1 MGSILAWLDT
11 DSRQRDRAMAVLDAF
26 RDRTTVDEL
35 GVSSIRDAITHQL
48 FPGSSVLQTRA
59 RYLLFIPWLVADA
72 MTAKDADAAVAGL
85 RRGEVRLIDVLADS
99 DDRQGL
105 IGGQAR
111 ADLRRMPSAMYW
123 AALRSY
129 GITTSRASIAG
140 LLRDGVAHTAETR
153 RAPREADD
161 EHGPALLRPGIDPHA
176 LLLRPRDWL
185 QGTSFALTPAEAD
198 YLRGRIMTSHPE
210 SLYAW
215 FLREEVEVGTAKDF
229 VWEHPRAGEFPAAM
243 AEWVEHGRAFS
254 VLNRGA
260 ALLYNLQLAD
270 ASEGAERT
278 ERYRADLVEW
288 RAAVDGPDGLRNW
301 SLDAFWRLLAGAGA
315 RISRPTRTFVDRWH
329 ELVVSGSGIVDDDG
343 ARELIAHRERSLKGP
358 RARLVN
364 PSALN
369 AWSGAS
375 ALAQL
380 QYNWPTARR
389 ILDDIQAGAR
399 VEVPA

>member
-1 MGSILAWLDT
+1 MTSFLSWLDT
-11 DSRQRDRAMAVLDAF
+11 DSSQRDQAMAVLDAF

-35 GVSSIRDAITHQL
+35 GVGSIRDAITQQL
-48 FPGSSVLQTRA
+48 FPGSSVLHTRA

-72 MTAKDADAAVAGL
+72 MTARDADAAVAEL

-129 GITTSRASIAG
+129 GITTSRSSIAG
-140 LLRDGVAHTAETR
+140 LLRDGVAFTAETR
-153 RAPREADD
+153 RAPNEADD
-161 EHGPALLRPGIDPHA
+161 AHGPALLRPGIDPHA
-176 LLLRPRDWL
+176 LLLRPQEWP
-185 QGTSFALTPAEAD
+185 QETSFALTPAEAD

-215 FLREEVEVGTAKDF
+215 FLREEVDTAEGF
-229 VWEHPRAGEFPAAM
+229 VWEHPRAGGFPAAM

-260 ALLYNLQLAD
+260 TLLYNLQLAE
-270 ASEGAERT
+270 ASEDAERT

-288 RAAVDGPDGLRNW
+288 RAVVDGPDGLRGW
-301 SLDAFWRLLAGAGA
+301 SLNAFWRLLAGSGA
-315 RISRPTRTFVDRWH
+315 RIGRPTRTFVDRWH
-329 ELVVSGSGIVDDDG
+329 DLVVSGSGVVDDDG

-369 AWSGAS
+369 AWSGS
-375 ALAQL
+375 SGLVPM
-380 QYNWPTARR
+380 QYNWPIARR
-389 ILDDIQAGAR
+389 ILDDIQAGAH

>member
-1 MGSILAWLDT
+1 MTSFLSWLDT
-11 DSRQRDRAMAVLDAF
+11 DSRQRDQAMAVLDAF

-35 GVSSIRDAITHQL
+35 GVGSIRDAITQQL
-48 FPGSSVLQTRA
+48 FPGSSVLHTRA

-72 MTAKDADAAVAGL
+72 MTSKDADAAVAEL

-99 DDRQGL
+99 DGRQGL

-123 AALRSY
+123 AALRNY
-129 GITTSRASIAG
+129 GITTSRSSIAG
-140 LLRDGVAHTAETR
+140 LLRDGVAYTAETR

-161 EHGPALLRPGIDPHA
+161 EHGPVVLRPGIDSHA
-176 LLLRPRDWL
+176 LLLRPRDWP
-185 QGTSFALTPAEAD
+185 QRSSFALTPAEAD

-215 FLREEVEVGTAKDF
+215 FLREEIEVESAERF
-229 VWEHPRAGEFPAAM
+229 VWEHPRADDFPTAT

-254 VLNRGA
+254 VLNLGA
-260 ALLYNLQLAD
+260 VLLYNFQLAE
-270 ASEGAERT
+270 ASEDAERT
-278 ERYRADLVEW
+278 ERYRADLVKW
-288 RAAVDGPDGLRNW
+288 RTTVSGPDGLRNW
-301 SLDAFWRLLAGAGA
+301 NLDAFWRLLAGAGA

-329 ELVVSGSGIVDDDG
+329 ERVASGSGIVDDDG
-343 ARELIAHRERSLKGP
+343 ARELIADRERSLKGP

-364 PSALN
+364 SSALN

-375 ALAQL
+375 ALGQL
-380 QYNWPTARR
+380 QYNWPIARR
-389 ILDDIQAGAR
+389 IIDDIQAGAR
-399 VEVPA
+399 VELPA

>member
-1 MGSILAWLDT
+1 MTSFLSWLDT
-11 DSRQRDRAMAVLDAF
+11 DSHQRDQAMAVLDAF

-35 GVSSIRDAITHQL
+35 GVGSIRDAITHQL
-48 FPGSSVLQTRA
+48 FPGSSVLHTRA

-72 MTAKDADAAVAGL
+72 MAAKDADAAVAEL
-85 RRGEVRLIDVLADS
+85 RRGEVRLIDVLAES

-129 GITTSRASIAG
+129 GISTSRASIAG
-140 LLRDGVAHTAETR
+140 LLRDGVAFTVETR
-153 RAPREADD
+153 RAPREADG
-161 EHGPALLRPGIDPHA
+161 EHGPTLLRPGLDPHA
-176 LLLRPRDWL
+176 LLLRPRDWP
-185 QGTSFALTPAEAD
+185 QEASFALTPAEAD

-215 FLREEVEVGTAKDF
+215 FLREEVDVETAERF
-229 VWEHPRAGEFPAAM
+229 VWEHPRAGDFPAAM
-243 AEWVEHGRAFS
+243 ARWVEHGRAFS

-260 ALLYNLQLAD
+260 ALLYNLQLAE
-270 ASEGAERT
+270 ASEDAERT
-278 ERYRADLVEW
+278 ERYRADLLEW
-288 RAAVDGPDGLRNW
+288 RATVDGPDGLRNW
-301 SLDAFWRLLAGAGA
+301 SPDIFWQLLAGTGA
-315 RISRPTRTFVDRWH
+315 RISRPTCTFVDRWH
-329 ELVVSGSGIVDDDG
+329 GLVASGSGIVDDVA

-375 ALAQL
+375 ALGQL
-380 QYNWPTARR
+380 QYNWPIVRR
-389 ILDDIQAGAR
+389 IIADIHTGAR
-399 VEVPA
+399 VETVV

>member
-1 MGSILAWLDT
+1 MSSALSWLDT
-11 DSRQRDRAMAVLDAF
+11 DSRQRDQALAVLDAF
-26 RDRTTVDEL
+26 RDRSTVDEL
-35 GVSSIRDAITHQL
+35 GVSSIRDAITQQL
-48 FPGSSVLQTRA
+48 FPGSSVLHTRA

-72 MTAKDADAAVAGL
+72 MTARDADAAVAEL
-85 RRGEVRLIDVLADS
+85 RRGEVRLIDVLAVS
-99 DDRQGL
+99 ADRQGL

-123 AALRSY
+123 AALRNY
-129 GITTSRASIAG
+129 GITTSRSSIAG

-176 LLLRPRDWL
+176 LLLRPRDWP
-185 QGTSFALTPAEAD
+185 QGTSFALAPAEAD

-215 FLREEVEVGTAKDF
+215 FLREEVAAGTAERF
-229 VWEHPRAGEFPAAM
+229 VWEHPRVGEFPAAM

-260 ALLYNLQLAD
+260 TLLYNLQLAE
-270 ASEGAERT
+270 ASEDADRT
-278 ERYRADLVEW
+278 ERYRSDLVEW
-288 RAAVDGPDGLRNW
+288 RATVDGPDGLRTW
-301 SLDAFWRLLAGAGA
+301 RPSAFWRLLSGAGA
-315 RISRPTRTFVDRWH
+315 RIGRPTQTFVDRWH
-329 ELVVSGSGIVDDDG
+329 DLVASGSGIVDDDG

-389 ILDDIQAGAR
+389 IIADIHTGAR
-399 VEVPA
+399 AETVV